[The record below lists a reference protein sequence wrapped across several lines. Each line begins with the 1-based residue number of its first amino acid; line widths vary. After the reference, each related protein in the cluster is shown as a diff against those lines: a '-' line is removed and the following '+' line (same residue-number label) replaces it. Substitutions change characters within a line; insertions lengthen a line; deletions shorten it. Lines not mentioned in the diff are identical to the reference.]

1 LFIKSEFYAIF
12 IYLYITKHL
21 KKIKII
27 KKYIYK
33 IEKGGDKM
41 LKNSLGGW
49 AFLVGVLLAIVLA
62 FFGQFSSWAWLLVV
76 LGLIVG
82 FLNITEAETQKFL
95 FAGTILVIV
104 GNFAG
109 DTLNAIQFLP
119 DIFDNLVALFAPATV
134 VVALKSAF
142 EMAKK

>member
-1 LFIKSEFYAIF
+1 
-12 IYLYITKHL
+12 
-21 KKIKII
+21 
-27 KKYIYK
+27 
-33 IEKGGDKM
+33 M